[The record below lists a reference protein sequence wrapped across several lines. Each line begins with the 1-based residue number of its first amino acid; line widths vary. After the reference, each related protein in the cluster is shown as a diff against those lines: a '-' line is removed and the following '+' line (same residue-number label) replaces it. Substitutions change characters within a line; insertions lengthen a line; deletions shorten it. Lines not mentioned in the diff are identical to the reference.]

1 MKNNDRLFDEIGA
14 LDDEMIPSIT
24 KEGNK
29 RSAALRLLGGTAAA
43 AAVAGFVITQNLSTA
58 DDPWADYR
66 IYPADAYT
74 KNVVVSEPPKVN
86 YQIGSAVGIYWND
99 EYEASHQFHIAADIN
114 DLAENNPW
122 NEDTELTTLPV
133 FKSNPIELNLS
144 FSGYFNEEELTK
156 MLENTA
162 KALGVTFTESEISYD
177 TPYDDPENEE
187 ESMPEYISAYCGN
200 EEYGADSLYITVSG
214 SGSIS
219 VMFLE
224 DGLEL
229 PEKYSHDIEDS
240 EGAEKAMSYIAD
252 RFKNLLQFENPVLN
266 TYISREDTDWKNREY
281 RIYNGSDDI
290 VRSILNYNFADA
302 SLQIS
307 ENKLMRIDLRNLMCA
322 SDCIGEYPVISVGK
336 AREML
341 LEGKYLKRFP
351 DSFFKDGS
359 LKAEDVKKAELIYS
373 PVWGGDWD
381 KYYKPYYCFYVELE
395 PLSYLAGSGLKTYGE
410 VYVPAIAPEYI
421 KSNYESPALS
431 PDFNGEAIDAYP
443 AEEVIF
449 PDGSSAAKT
458 EAARVYGN
466 DENPFLEYNFGF
478 LRYSKPIFQST
489 LDDPDCY
496 SYDTDSFTDPVD
508 ENITDPDYFRVQ
520 AGDILENG
528 MRVESAT
535 YKVTWKD
542 GKQSF
547 VESNITLS
555 GDILCEGILLCR
567 QPGYGNYEVVFYP
580 DPTAAPTTVFCSSS
594 DDGTEQLA
602 TVVLEETAFVTDSK
616 PILLES
622 YYGYTDE
629 ANEFYDIFPGTK
641 GVKAQVKFNELYYTV
656 TATGANTT
664 CLYEKIYK

>member
-14 LDDEMIPSIT
+14 LDDEMIPSVT

-43 AAVAGFVITQNLSTA
+43 AAVAGFVITQNLGTA

-74 KNVVVSEPPKVN
+74 KNVVVSEPPKVS
-86 YQIGSAVGIYWND
+86 YELKHVLIYWD
-99 EYEASHQFHIAADIN
+99 EEMEAASQFHIVSDIS
-114 DLAENNPW
+114 DLDNNNPW
-122 NEDTELTTLPV
+122 NEDTELAYLPV
-133 FKSNPIELNLS
+133 FKSNLNELNIAFYS
-144 FSGYFNEEELTK
+144 YYNEEELTQ
-156 MLENTA
+156 MLENTV
-162 KALGVTFTESEISYD
+162 KALGVTITESEFSYED
-177 TPYDDPENEE
+177 FFQDPDNEKDRL
-187 ESMPEYISAYCGN
+187 PEYLSAYCGS
-200 EEYGADSLYITVSG
+200 EEYGDDLLYITVYGDGNVRVSFEG
-214 SGSIS
+214 
-219 VMFLE
+219 

-229 PEKYSHDIEDS
+229 PEEYSHDIDDA
-240 EGAEKAMSYIAD
+240 EGAEKTLSYIAE
-252 RFKNLLQFENPVLN
+252 RFKNLLQFEDPVSN
-266 TYISREDTDWKNREY
+266 TYISRADEWKSREY
-281 RIYNGSDDI
+281 SIYNGSEDI
-290 VRSILNYNFADA
+290 VQSILNYNLAHA

-307 ENKLMRIDLRNLMCA
+307 ENKLMSINLGNRMCV
-322 SDCIGEYPVISVGK
+322 SDCIGEYPVISVETAYERLFKGQ
-336 AREML
+336 
-341 LEGKYLKRFP
+341 YLKRFP

-359 LKAEDVKKAELIYS
+359 LKEEDVKKAELVYTS
-373 PVWGGDWD
+373 VLED
-381 KYYKPYYCFYVELE
+381 YFKPYYHFYVEVK
-395 PLSYLAGSGLKTYGE
+395 PLSYLDGSGLKMYGDI
-410 VYVPAIAPEYI
+410 YVPAIAPEYI

-458 EAARVYGN
+458 EAARIYGN

-496 SYDTDSFTDPVD
+496 SYDTNSFTDPVD

-520 AGDILENG
+520 AGDVLENG

-555 GDILCEGILLCR
+555 GDILFEGILLCR

-602 TVVLEETAFVTDSK
+602 TVVLDETAFVTDSK

-641 GVKAQVKFNELYYTV
+641 GVKAQVKFNKLYYTV
-656 TATGANTT
+656 TETGANTT
-664 CLYEKIYK
+664 CEYEEILR